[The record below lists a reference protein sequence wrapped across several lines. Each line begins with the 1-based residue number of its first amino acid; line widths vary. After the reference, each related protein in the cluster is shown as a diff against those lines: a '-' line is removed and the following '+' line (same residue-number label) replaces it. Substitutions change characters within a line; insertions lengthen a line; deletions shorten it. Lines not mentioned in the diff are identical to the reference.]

1 MSNPKAKATQRFSKQ
16 AFNHIKI
23 FEKALN
29 DYPKVQTFV
38 IVATKD
44 PNVFSFVPKQLERFA
59 PDVVCLDTI
68 DRPDANTAP
77 HSQLMQKALS
87 ILEPLGPRYQF
98 DSLVDSILNYKIHEN
113 LVETFYLVNLATEH
127 AVKHDL
133 SWKDQ
138 AIAIADALRND
149 FMNMASRRLN
159 GYKAEYEGVD
169 LYRSLADL
177 DITTVCGLPRIT
189 LDDEPI
195 SKDVIWNWIESQGLD
210 PDDAKNKNTIID
222 KVNDLALNVLDV
234 GGIVEGAIINTINKY
249 RNEIVALSTLTLQ
262 AINGVS

>member
-1 MSNPKAKATQRFSKQ
+1 MSNPKAKAIQRFSKQ
-16 AFNHIKI
+16 AFNHIKT

-59 PDVVCLDTI
+59 PDVVCLGTI

-77 HSQLMQKALS
+77 HLQLIQKALS
-87 ILEPLGPRYQF
+87 ILKPLGPRYQF
-98 DSLVDSILNYKIHEN
+98 DSLVDSILDYKIHKN
-113 LVETFYLVNLATEH
+113 LVETFYLVSLTTEH

-149 FMNMASRRLN
+149 FMDMASRRLN
-159 GYKAEYEGVD
+159 GYKAEYEGIN
-169 LYRSLADL
+169 LYRSLTDL
-177 DITTVCGLPRIT
+177 DITTVCGLPRIA
-189 LDDEPI
+189 LDGEPI
-195 SKDVIWNWIESQGLD
+195 SKDVIWSWIEKQGLN
-210 PDDAKNKNTIID
+210 PDDNFYSKEIEERLGN
-222 KVNDLALNVLDV
+222 LALNSQLVA
-234 GGIVEGAIINTINKY
+234 GIACNVANTVIVKY
-249 RNEIVALSTLTLQ
+249 QNNIDALSDLETKDQT
-262 AINGVS
+262 S

>member
-1 MSNPKAKATQRFSKQ
+1 MSNPKAEAIQRFSKQ
-16 AFNHIKI
+16 VFNHIKI

-59 PDVVCLDTI
+59 PDVVCLGTI
-68 DRPDANTAP
+68 DRPDTNTAP

-87 ILEPLGPRYQF
+87 ILKPLGPRYQF
-98 DSLVDSILNYKIHEN
+98 NSLVDSILNYKIHEN

-138 AIAIADALRND
+138 AIAISDGLRND

-159 GYKAEYEGVD
+159 GYKAEYEGIN
-169 LYRSLADL
+169 LYSSLADL
-177 DITTVCGLPRIT
+177 DITTVCGLPRIA

-195 SKDVIWNWIESQGLD
+195 SKDVIWSWIEKQGLS
-210 PDDAKNKNTIID
+210 PDDNFYSKEIEERLGNLSLNNQSAVGIAID
-222 KVNDLALNVLDV
+222 S
-234 GGIVEGAIINTINKY
+234 AIYTINKHQSD
-249 RNEIVALSTLTLQ
+249 IDALSDLETKSQT
-262 AINGVS
+262 S

>member
-1 MSNPKAKATQRFSKQ
+1 M
-16 AFNHIKI
+16 
-23 FEKALN
+23 N

-59 PDVVCLDTI
+59 PDVVCLGTI
-68 DRPDANTAP
+68 DRPDADTAS

-113 LVETFYLVNLATEH
+113 LVETFYLVSLAAEH

-138 AIAIADALRND
+138 AIAIANALRDD
-149 FMNMASRRLN
+149 FMDMASRRLD

-169 LYRSLADL
+169 LYKSLADL

-195 SKDVIWNWIESQGLD
+195 SKDVIWSWVEKQGLS
-210 PDDAKNKNTIID
+210 PDDNFYSKEIEERLLNLSLNNQSAVGVAID
-222 KVNDLALNVLDV
+222 S
-234 GGIVEGAIINTINKY
+234 AIYVINKHQSD
-249 RNEIVALSTLTLQ
+249 IDALSDLETKDQT
-262 AINGVS
+262 S

>member
-1 MSNPKAKATQRFSKQ
+1 MSNPKAEAIQRFSKQ
-16 AFNHIKI
+16 AFEHIEA
-23 FEKALN
+23 FDKALA
-29 DYPKVQTFV
+29 DYPTTQTFV
-38 IVATKD
+38 IVVTKD
-44 PNVFSFVPKQLERFA
+44 PDVYNFVPKHLARFTS
-59 PDVVCLDTI
+59 DTVRLGTI

-113 LVETFYLVNLATEH
+113 LVETFYLVSLAAEH

-138 AIAIADALRND
+138 AIAISDGLRND
-149 FMNMASRRLN
+149 FMDMASRRLN
-159 GYKAEYEGVD
+159 GYKAEYED
-169 LYRSLADL
+169 INLYRSLADL

-195 SKDVIWNWIESQGLD
+195 SKDVIWSWIEKQGLS
-210 PDDAKNKNTIID
+210 PDDNFYSKEIEERLGN
-222 KVNDLALNVLDV
+222 LALNSQLVA
-234 GGIVEGAIINTINKY
+234 GIACNVANTVIVKY
-249 RNEIVALSTLTLQ
+249 QNDIDALSDLETKNQT
-262 AINGVS
+262 S